1 MNSVTDRV
9 FLVSKILRLKI
20 LAMLFRKY
28 EKILLKVN
36 FIIKFLLQI
45 KKFFEKIPLFL
56 YTFYVSEVDKMN
68 RKRISL
74 VMVLFL
80 MTITSNVF
88 AANKLLF
95 KEPIAPGVV
104 RYKYEVTKDKNNAR
118 TNVVTVD
125 LNNPHIKINTVAGG
139 GTYTNKATV
148 SQMADRTNAVALVN
162 GDFFTMQLQ
171 GVPLGASIIDG
182 DIKSSPAVLTDIWSF
197 GIDENNTAFIDTTK
211 FVGSVTAPNGK
222 SYPIDGLN
230 KTYYWYQ
237 PSKEYSHESKIQMYN
252 SFWSSKS
259 RGDKTAGEVLLS
271 EDNVVE
277 QIVYRKN
284 IDMIIP
290 EGKKILQVSGGSEKF
305 MRENVKVGDRLEIK
319 TNIEPNRNW
328 KMMIGGHALLV
339 ENGQI
344 KKYTKD
350 VNSIGGVRA
359 RTAVGISQDGKTI
372 YIISAEGRTN
382 RAAGLSLNDLSQF
395 MLDLGAYK
403 AMNLDGG
410 GSTAMA
416 VRNLGDL
423 KRTRVTD
430 PEKNGS
436 ERKVVNG
443 LGVFNTTT
451 NTGVISDVKFESDLN
466 TIVGEQLDLKLKSAW
481 DEFLNPIDIKDRTY
495 TLVENSN
502 GANILNGLTYLAM
515 TPGKYNL
522 QVTTNKGESLNKE
535 VNVADL
541 SAYSKFNISTKNN
554 IIKRGMSLKLD
565 ARGEYNGRKVKISP
579 RVINYSFEDLTAN
592 VDANNFNIN
601 IQDYGKNPK
610 IIAKIGDK
618 TSTLSLYDENTKLI
632 KMKINDVNYTI
643 NGQAKKM
650 DAKPFINND
659 RTLVPL
665 RFIVEA
671 IGGEVNWDGESR
683 LVTVNSKGKAI
694 ELPIES
700 KTIKIDGKDINI
712 DQAAIIKGD
721 RTYVPIRFIAEN
733 LDMQVNYINET
744 REIEISSFED
754 KKVEINSDMT
764 QSLDE
769 KNAATNNSQKGQ
781 NNKNNLQNANANKNT
796 NNSNA
801 PKNNGS
807 VNTTNNAKEN
817 STSLFN

>member
-1 MNSVTDRV
+1 MN
-9 FLVSKILRLKI
+9 K
-20 LAMLFRKY
+20 
-28 EKILLKVN
+28 
-36 FIIKFLLQI
+36 
-45 KKFFEKIPLFL
+45 
-56 YTFYVSEVDKMN
+56 
-68 RKRISL
+68 KRISL
-74 VMVLFL
+74 VMLLFL
-80 MTITSNVF
+80 MTISTNVF

-95 KEPIAPGVV
+95 QEPIAPGVV
-104 RYKYEVTKDKNNAR
+104 RYKYEVSRDKKNAQ

-125 LNNPHIKINTVAGG
+125 LNNPYIKINTVAGG

-182 DIKSSPAVLTDIWSF
+182 DMKSSPAVLTDIWSF
-197 GIDENNTAFIDTTK
+197 GIDENNTAFIDSTK

-230 KTYYWYQ
+230 KTFYWYQ

-284 IDMIIP
+284 IDMKIP
-290 EGKKILQVSGGSEKF
+290 EGKKILQVSGGSERF
-305 MRENVKVGDRLEIK
+305 MRENVKVGDKLQIN

-339 ENGQI
+339 ENGAI

-359 RTAVGISQDGKTI
+359 RTAVGISQDGKTV
-372 YIISAEGRTN
+372 YIVSAEGRTN
-382 RAAGLSLNDLSQF
+382 RSPGLSLNELSQF

-423 KRTRVTD
+423 KRTRVTN
-430 PEKNGS
+430 PERNAG

-451 NTGVISDVKFESDLN
+451 NTGIISDVKFESDLN
-466 TIVGEQLDLKLKSAW
+466 TIVGEQLNLKLKSGW

-495 TLVENSN
+495 TVTDNSN
-502 GANILNGLTYLAM
+502 GANILNGLSYLSL

-522 QVTTNKGESLNKE
+522 SVITDKGENINKE
-535 VNVADL
+535 INVADH
-541 SAYSKFNISTKNN
+541 SAYTKFNIDTKNKV
-554 IIKRGMSLKLD
+554 IKRGMTLSLD
-565 ARGEYNGRKVKISP
+565 TRGEYKGRKVKISP
-579 RVINYSFEDLTAN
+579 RVINYSFEDMTAS
-592 VDANNFNIN
+592 VDPNTFNIN
-601 IQDYGKNPK
+601 IQDYGRNPK
-610 IIAKIGDK
+610 IIAKLGDK

-632 KMKINDVNYTI
+632 KMKINDVNYSI
-643 NGQAKKM
+643 NGEGKKM
-650 DAKPFINND
+650 DAKPFIKND

-671 IGGEVNWDGESR
+671 IGGEVNWDNDNR
-683 LVTVNSKGKAI
+683 LVTVNSKGKTI
-694 ELPIES
+694 ELPIDS
-700 KTIKIDGKDINI
+700 KTIKIDGKDVNI

-721 RTYVPIRFIAEN
+721 RTFVPIRFIAEN
-733 LDMQVNYINET
+733 LDMVVNYINDT

-754 KKVEINSDMT
+754 KKLENNADLT
-764 QSLDE
+764 QALDE
-769 KNAATNNSQKGQ
+769 KKAATNNSQKGQ
-781 NNKNNLQNANANKNT
+781 NNTKNTNNSQNANANTNKNKNA

-801 PKNNGS
+801 EKNAGN

-817 STSLFN
+817 NTSLFN

>member
-1 MNSVTDRV
+1 MN
-9 FLVSKILRLKI
+9 K
-20 LAMLFRKY
+20 
-28 EKILLKVN
+28 
-36 FIIKFLLQI
+36 
-45 KKFFEKIPLFL
+45 
-56 YTFYVSEVDKMN
+56 
-68 RKRISL
+68 KRISL
-74 VMVLFL
+74 VMLLFL
-80 MTITSNVF
+80 MTISTNVF

-95 KEPIAPGVV
+95 QEPIAPGVV
-104 RYKYEVTKDKNNAR
+104 RYKYEVTRDKKNAQ

-125 LNNPHIKINTVAGG
+125 LNNPYIKINTVAGG

-182 DIKSSPAVLTDIWSF
+182 DMKSSPAVLTDIWSF
-197 GIDENNTAFIDTTK
+197 GIDENNTAFIDSTK

-230 KTYYWYQ
+230 KTFYWYQ

-284 IDMIIP
+284 IDMKIP
-290 EGKKILQVSGGSEKF
+290 EGKKILQVSGGSERF
-305 MRENVKVGDRLEIK
+305 MRENVKVGDKLQIN

-339 ENGQI
+339 ENGAI

-359 RTAVGISQDGKTI
+359 RTAVGISQDGKTV
-372 YIISAEGRTN
+372 YIVSAEGRTN
-382 RAAGLSLNDLSQF
+382 RSPGLSLNELSQF

-423 KRTRVTD
+423 KRTRVTN
-430 PEKNGS
+430 PEKNAG

-466 TIVGEQLDLKLKSAW
+466 TIVGEQLNLKLKSGW

-495 TLVENSN
+495 TVTDNSN
-502 GANILNGLTYLAM
+502 GANILNGLSYLSL

-522 QVTTNKGESLNKE
+522 SVITDKGENINKE
-535 VNVADL
+535 INVADL
-541 SAYSKFNISTKNN
+541 SAYTKFNIDTKNK
-554 IIKRGMSLKLD
+554 IIKRGMTLSLDSK
-565 ARGEYNGRKVKISP
+565 GEYKGRKIKISP
-579 RVINYSFEDLTAN
+579 RVINYSFEDMTAS
-592 VDANNFNIN
+592 VDPNTFNIN
-601 IQDYGKNPK
+601 IEDYGRNPK
-610 IIAKIGDK
+610 IIAKLGDK

-632 KMKINDVNYTI
+632 KMKINDVNYSI
-643 NGQAKKM
+643 NGEGKKM
-650 DAKPFINND
+650 DAKPFIKND

-671 IGGEVNWDGESR
+671 IGGEVNWDNDNR
-683 LVTVNSKGKAI
+683 LVTVNSKGKNI
-694 ELPIES
+694 ELPIDS
-700 KTIKIDGKDINI
+700 KTIKIDGKDVNI

-721 RTYVPIRFIAEN
+721 RTFVPIRFIAEN
-733 LDMQVNYINET
+733 LDMLVNYINDT
-744 REIEISSFED
+744 REIEISSYED
-754 KKVEINSDMT
+754 KKSENNTDLT
-764 QSLDE
+764 QVLDE
-769 KNAATNNSQKGQ
+769 KKAATNNSQKGQ
-781 NNKNNLQNANANKNT
+781 NNTKNTNNSQNANANANKNKNA
-796 NNSNA
+796 NNSNDA
-801 PKNNGS
+801 KNAGN

-817 STSLFN
+817 TTNLFN

>member
-1 MNSVTDRV
+1 MN
-9 FLVSKILRLKI
+9 K
-20 LAMLFRKY
+20 
-28 EKILLKVN
+28 
-36 FIIKFLLQI
+36 
-45 KKFFEKIPLFL
+45 
-56 YTFYVSEVDKMN
+56 
-68 RKRISL
+68 KRISL
-74 VMVLFL
+74 VMLLFL

-104 RYKYEVTKDKNNAR
+104 RYKYEVTRDKKNAQ

-125 LNNPHIKINTVAGG
+125 LNNPYIKINTVAGG

-182 DIKSSPAVLTDIWSF
+182 DMKSSPAVLTDIWSF
-197 GIDENNTAFIDTTK
+197 GIDENNTAFIDSTK

-222 SYPIDGLN
+222 SYTIDGLN
-230 KTYYWYQ
+230 KTFYWYQ
-237 PSKEYSHESKIQMYN
+237 PSKEYSRESEIQMYN

-284 IDMIIP
+284 IDMKIP
-290 EGKKILQVSGGSEKF
+290 EGKKILQVSGGSERF
-305 MRENVKVGDRLEIK
+305 MRENVKVGDKLQIN

-339 ENGQI
+339 ENGAI

-359 RTAVGISQDGKTI
+359 RTAVGISQDGKTV
-372 YIISAEGRTN
+372 YIVSAEGRTN
-382 RAAGLSLNDLSQF
+382 RSPGLSLNELSQF

-423 KRTRVTD
+423 KRTRVTN
-430 PEKNGS
+430 PERNAG

-466 TIVGEQLDLKLKSAW
+466 TIVGEQLNLKLKSGW

-495 TLVENSN
+495 TVTDNSN
-502 GANILNGLTYLAM
+502 GANILNGLSYLSL

-522 QVTTNKGESLNKE
+522 SVITDKGENINKE
-535 VNVADL
+535 INVADL
-541 SAYSKFNISTKNN
+541 SAYTKFNIDTKNK
-554 IIKRGMSLKLD
+554 IIKRGMTLSLD
-565 ARGEYNGRKVKISP
+565 TSGEYKGRKIKISP
-579 RVINYSFEDLTAN
+579 RVINYSFEDMTAS
-592 VDANNFNIN
+592 VDPNTFNIN
-601 IQDYGKNPK
+601 IQDYGRNPK
-610 IIAKIGDK
+610 IIAKLGDK

-632 KMKINDVNYTI
+632 KMKINDVNYSI
-643 NGQAKKM
+643 NGEVKKM
-650 DAKPFINND
+650 DAKPFIKND

-671 IGGEVNWDGESR
+671 IGGEVNWDNDNR
-683 LVTVNSKGKAI
+683 LVTVNSKGKTI
-694 ELPIES
+694 ELPIDS
-700 KTIKIDGKDINI
+700 KTIKIDGKDVNI

-721 RTYVPIRFIAEN
+721 RTFVPIRFIAEN
-733 LDMQVNYINET
+733 LDMVVNYINDT

-754 KKVEINSDMT
+754 KKSDNNADMT
-764 QSLDE
+764 QALDE

-781 NNKNNLQNANANKNT
+781 NNTKNTNNSQNANANTNKNKNA

-801 PKNNGS
+801 AKNAGN

-817 STSLFN
+817 TTNLFN

>member
-1 MNSVTDRV
+1 
-9 FLVSKILRLKI
+9 
-20 LAMLFRKY
+20 
-28 EKILLKVN
+28 
-36 FIIKFLLQI
+36 
-45 KKFFEKIPLFL
+45 
-56 YTFYVSEVDKMN
+56 MN

-104 RYKYEVTKDKNNAR
+104 RYKYEVTKDKNNAS

-182 DIKSSPAVLTDIWSF
+182 DMKSSPAVLTDIWSF

-237 PSKEYSHESKIQMYN
+237 PSKEYSHESKIQMYS

-284 IDMIIP
+284 IDMKIP

-305 MRENVKVGDRLEIK
+305 MRENVKVGDKLEIK

-359 RTAVGISQDGKTI
+359 RTAVGISQDGKTV
-372 YIISAEGRTN
+372 YIVTAEGRTN
-382 RAAGLSLNDLSQF
+382 RSAGLSLNDLSQF

-502 GANILNGLTYLAM
+502 GANILNGLTYLAI

-522 QVTTNKGESLNKE
+522 QVTTNKGESFNKE
-535 VNVADL
+535 VNVADI
-541 SAYSKFNISTKNN
+541 SAYTKFNIDTKNK
-554 IIKRGMSLKLD
+554 IIKRGMSLSLD
-565 ARGEYNGRKVKISP
+565 INGEYNGRKVKISP
-579 RVINYSFEDLTAN
+579 RVINYSFEDMTAS
-592 VDANNFNIN
+592 VDPNNFNIN

-610 IIAKIGDK
+610 IIAKLGDK

-683 LVTVNSKGKAI
+683 LVTVNSKGKTI
-694 ELPIES
+694 ELPIDS
-700 KTIKIDGKDINI
+700 KTIKIDGKDVNI

-733 LDMQVNYINET
+733 LDMLVNYINET

-754 KKVEINSDMT
+754 KNST
-764 QSLDE
+764 KSSGL
-769 KNAATNNSQKGQ
+769 TNNIDGKNSGNNNTQKGENNLNNKTNS
-781 NNKNNLQNANANKNT
+781 NNKNKSQNVNNSVEDNKN
-796 NNSNA
+796 N
-801 PKNNGS
+801 KES
-807 VNTTNNAKEN
+807 VNTPTNISQNNNIA
-817 STSLFN
+817 SFN

>member
-1 MNSVTDRV
+1 MN
-9 FLVSKILRLKI
+9 K
-20 LAMLFRKY
+20 
-28 EKILLKVN
+28 
-36 FIIKFLLQI
+36 
-45 KKFFEKIPLFL
+45 
-56 YTFYVSEVDKMN
+56 
-68 RKRISL
+68 KRISL
-74 VMVLFL
+74 VMLLFL
-80 MTITSNVF
+80 MTISTNVF

-95 KEPIAPGVV
+95 QEPIAPGVV
-104 RYKYEVTKDKNNAR
+104 RYKYEVTRDKKNAQ

-125 LNNPHIKINTVAGG
+125 LNNPYIKINTVAGG

-182 DIKSSPAVLTDIWSF
+182 DMKSSPAVLTDIWSF
-197 GIDENNTAFIDTTK
+197 GIDENNTAFIDSTK

-230 KTYYWYQ
+230 KTFYWYQ

-284 IDMIIP
+284 IDMKIP
-290 EGKKILQVSGGSEKF
+290 EGKKILQVSGGSERF
-305 MRENVKVGDRLEIK
+305 MRENVKVGDKLQIN
-319 TNIEPNRNW
+319 TNIEPNRSW

-339 ENGQI
+339 ENGAI

-359 RTAVGISQDGKTI
+359 RTAVGISQDGKTV
-372 YIISAEGRTN
+372 YIVSAEGRTN
-382 RAAGLSLNDLSQF
+382 RSPGLSLNELSQF

-423 KRTRVTD
+423 KRTRVTN
-430 PEKNGS
+430 PERNAG

-451 NTGVISDVKFESDLN
+451 NTGIISDVKFESDLN
-466 TIVGEQLDLKLKSAW
+466 TIVGEQLNLKLKSGW

-495 TLVENSN
+495 TVTDNSN
-502 GANILNGLTYLAM
+502 GANILNGLSYLSL
-515 TPGKYNL
+515 TPGKYTL
-522 QVTTNKGESLNKE
+522 SVITDKGENINKE
-535 VNVADL
+535 INVADL
-541 SAYSKFNISTKNN
+541 SAYTKFNIDTKNK
-554 IIKRGMSLKLD
+554 IIKRGMTLSLDSK
-565 ARGEYNGRKVKISP
+565 GEYKGRKIKISP
-579 RVINYSFEDLTAN
+579 RVINYSFEDMTAS
-592 VDANNFNIN
+592 VDPNTFNIN
-601 IQDYGKNPK
+601 IQDYGRNPK
-610 IIAKIGDK
+610 IIAKLGDK

-632 KMKINDVNYTI
+632 KMKINDVNYSI
-643 NGQAKKM
+643 NGEGKKM
-650 DAKPFINND
+650 DAKPFIKND

-671 IGGEVNWDGESR
+671 IGGEVNWDNDNR
-683 LVTVNSKGKAI
+683 LVTVNSKGKTI
-694 ELPIES
+694 ELPIDS
-700 KTIKIDGKDINI
+700 KTIKIDGKDVNI

-721 RTYVPIRFIAEN
+721 RTFVPIRFIAEN
-733 LDMQVNYINET
+733 LDMVVNYINDT

-754 KKVEINSDMT
+754 KKLENNADLT
-764 QSLDE
+764 QVLDE

-781 NNKNNLQNANANKNT
+781 NNTKNTNNSQNANANANKNKNA

-801 PKNNGS
+801 AKNAGN

-817 STSLFN
+817 NTSLFN

>member
-1 MNSVTDRV
+1 MN
-9 FLVSKILRLKI
+9 K
-20 LAMLFRKY
+20 
-28 EKILLKVN
+28 
-36 FIIKFLLQI
+36 
-45 KKFFEKIPLFL
+45 
-56 YTFYVSEVDKMN
+56 
-68 RKRISL
+68 KRISL
-74 VMVLFL
+74 VMLLFL
-80 MTITSNVF
+80 MTISTNVF

-95 KEPIAPGVV
+95 QEPIAPGVV
-104 RYKYEVTKDKNNAR
+104 RYKYEVTRDKKNAQ

-125 LNNPHIKINTVAGG
+125 LNNPYIKINTVAGG

-182 DIKSSPAVLTDIWSF
+182 DMKSSPAVLTDIWSF
-197 GIDENNTAFIDTTK
+197 GIDENNTAFIDSTK

-230 KTYYWYQ
+230 KTFYWYQ

-284 IDMIIP
+284 IDMKIP
-290 EGKKILQVSGGSEKF
+290 EGKKILQVSGGSERF
-305 MRENVKVGDRLEIK
+305 MRENVKVGDKLQIN

-339 ENGQI
+339 ENGAI

-359 RTAVGISQDGKTI
+359 RTAVGISQDGKTV
-372 YIISAEGRTN
+372 YIVSAEGRTN
-382 RAAGLSLNDLSQF
+382 RSPGLSLNELSQF

-423 KRTRVTD
+423 KRTRVTN
-430 PEKNGS
+430 PEKNAG

-466 TIVGEQLDLKLKSAW
+466 TIVGEQLNLKLKSGW

-495 TLVENSN
+495 TVTDNSN
-502 GANILNGLTYLAM
+502 GANILNGLSYLSL

-522 QVTTNKGESLNKE
+522 SVITDKGENINKE
-535 VNVADL
+535 INVADL
-541 SAYSKFNISTKNN
+541 SAYTKFNIDTKNK
-554 IIKRGMSLKLD
+554 IIKRGMTLSLDSK
-565 ARGEYNGRKVKISP
+565 GEYKGRKIKISP
-579 RVINYSFEDLTAN
+579 RVINYSFEDMTAS
-592 VDANNFNIN
+592 VDPNTFNIN
-601 IQDYGKNPK
+601 IQDYGRNPK
-610 IIAKIGDK
+610 IIAKLGDK

-632 KMKINDVNYTI
+632 KMKINDVNYSI
-643 NGQAKKM
+643 NGEGKKM
-650 DAKPFINND
+650 DAKPFIKND

-671 IGGEVNWDGESR
+671 IGGEVNWDNDNR
-683 LVTVNSKGKAI
+683 LVTVNSKGKNI
-694 ELPIES
+694 ELPIDS
-700 KTIKIDGKDINI
+700 KTIKIDGKDVNI
-712 DQAAIIKGD
+712 DQAVIIKGD
-721 RTYVPIRFIAEN
+721 RTFVPIRFIAEN
-733 LDMQVNYINET
+733 LDMVVNYINDT
-744 REIEISSFED
+744 REIEISSYED
-754 KKVEINSDMT
+754 KKSENNADLT
-764 QSLDE
+764 QALDE

-781 NNKNNLQNANANKNT
+781 NNTKNTNNSQNANANVNKNKNA
-796 NNSNA
+796 NNSNVA
-801 PKNNGS
+801 KNAGN

-817 STSLFN
+817 TTNLFN

>member
-1 MNSVTDRV
+1 MN
-9 FLVSKILRLKI
+9 K
-20 LAMLFRKY
+20 
-28 EKILLKVN
+28 
-36 FIIKFLLQI
+36 
-45 KKFFEKIPLFL
+45 
-56 YTFYVSEVDKMN
+56 
-68 RKRISL
+68 KRISL
-74 VMVLFL
+74 VMLLFL
-80 MTITSNVF
+80 MTISTNVF

-95 KEPIAPGVV
+95 QEPIAPGVV
-104 RYKYEVTKDKNNAR
+104 RYKYEVTRDKKNAQ

-125 LNNPHIKINTVAGG
+125 LNNPYIKINTVAGG

-182 DIKSSPAVLTDIWSF
+182 DMKSSPAVLTDIWSF
-197 GIDENNTAFIDTTK
+197 GIDENNTAFIDSTK

-230 KTYYWYQ
+230 KTFYWYQ

-271 EDNVVE
+271 EDNLVE

-284 IDMIIP
+284 IDMKIP
-290 EGKKILQVSGGSEKF
+290 EGKKILQVSGGSERF
-305 MRENVKVGDRLEIK
+305 MRENVKVGDKLQIN

-339 ENGQI
+339 ENGAI

-359 RTAVGISQDGKTI
+359 RTAVGISQDGKTV
-372 YIISAEGRTN
+372 YIVSAEGRTN
-382 RAAGLSLNDLSQF
+382 RSPGLSLNELSQF

-423 KRTRVTD
+423 KRTRVTN
-430 PEKNGS
+430 PERNAG

-466 TIVGEQLDLKLKSAW
+466 TIVGEQLNLKLKSGW

-495 TLVENSN
+495 TVTDNSN
-502 GANILNGLTYLAM
+502 GANILNGLSYLSL

-522 QVTTNKGESLNKE
+522 SVITDKGENINKE
-535 VNVADL
+535 IDVADL
-541 SAYSKFNISTKNN
+541 SAYTKFNIDTKNK
-554 IIKRGMSLKLD
+554 IIKRGMTLSLDSK
-565 ARGEYNGRKVKISP
+565 GEYKGRKIKISP
-579 RVINYSFEDLTAN
+579 RVINYSFEDMTAS
-592 VDANNFNIN
+592 VDPNTFNIN
-601 IQDYGKNPK
+601 IQDYGRNPK
-610 IIAKIGDK
+610 IIAKLGDK

-632 KMKINDVNYTI
+632 KMKINDVNYSI
-643 NGQAKKM
+643 NGEAKKM
-650 DAKPFINND
+650 DAKPFIKND

-671 IGGEVNWDGESR
+671 IGGEVNWDNDNR
-683 LVTVNSKGKAI
+683 LVTVNSKGKTI
-694 ELPIES
+694 ELPIDS
-700 KTIKIDGKDINI
+700 KTIKIDGKDVNI

-721 RTYVPIRFIAEN
+721 RTFVPIRFIAEN
-733 LDMQVNYINET
+733 LDMVVNYINDT

-754 KKVEINSDMT
+754 KKIENNADMT
-764 QSLDE
+764 QALDE
-769 KNAATNNSQKGQ
+769 KNVATNNSQKGQ
-781 NNKNNLQNANANKNT
+781 NNTKNTNNSQNANANANKNKNA
-796 NNSNA
+796 NNSNVA
-801 PKNNGS
+801 KNNGN

-817 STSLFN
+817 TTNLFN

>member
-1 MNSVTDRV
+1 MN
-9 FLVSKILRLKI
+9 K
-20 LAMLFRKY
+20 
-28 EKILLKVN
+28 
-36 FIIKFLLQI
+36 
-45 KKFFEKIPLFL
+45 
-56 YTFYVSEVDKMN
+56 
-68 RKRISL
+68 KRISL
-74 VMVLFL
+74 VVLLFL
-80 MTITSNVF
+80 MTISTNVF

-95 KEPIAPGVV
+95 QEPIAPGVV
-104 RYKYEVTKDKNNAR
+104 RYKYEVTRDKKNAQ

-125 LNNPHIKINTVAGG
+125 LNNPYIKINTVAGG

-182 DIKSSPAVLTDIWSF
+182 DMKSSPAVLTDIWSF
-197 GIDENNTAFIDTTK
+197 GIDENNTAFIDSTK
-211 FVGSVTAPNGK
+211 FVGSVTASNGK
-222 SYPIDGLN
+222 TYPIDGLN
-230 KTYYWYQ
+230 KTFYWYQ

-284 IDMIIP
+284 IDMKIP
-290 EGKKILQVSGGSEKF
+290 EGKKILQVSGGSERF
-305 MRENVKVGDRLEIK
+305 MRENVKVGDKLQIN

-339 ENGQI
+339 ENGAI

-359 RTAVGISQDGKTI
+359 RTAVGISQDGKTV
-372 YIISAEGRTN
+372 YIVSAEGRTN
-382 RAAGLSLNDLSQF
+382 RSPGLSLNELSQF

-423 KRTRVTD
+423 KRTRVTN
-430 PEKNGS
+430 PEKNAG

-466 TIVGEQLDLKLKSAW
+466 TIVGEQLNLKLKSGW

-495 TLVENSN
+495 TVTDNSN
-502 GANILNGLTYLAM
+502 GANILNGLSYLSL

-522 QVTTNKGESLNKE
+522 SVITDKGENINKE
-535 VNVADL
+535 INVADL
-541 SAYSKFNISTKNN
+541 SAYTKFNIDTKNK
-554 IIKRGMSLKLD
+554 IIKRGMTLSLD
-565 ARGEYNGRKVKISP
+565 TSGEYKGRKIKISP
-579 RVINYSFEDLTAN
+579 RVINYSFEDMTAS
-592 VDANNFNIN
+592 VDPNTFNIN
-601 IQDYGKNPK
+601 IQDYGRNPK
-610 IIAKIGDK
+610 IIAKLGDK

-632 KMKINDVNYTI
+632 KMKINDVNYSI
-643 NGQAKKM
+643 NGEAKKM
-650 DAKPFINND
+650 DAKPFIKND

-671 IGGEVNWDGESR
+671 IGGEVNWDNDNR
-683 LVTVNSKGKAI
+683 LVTVNSKGKNI
-694 ELPIES
+694 ELPIDS
-700 KTIKIDGKDINI
+700 KTIKIDGQDVSI

-721 RTYVPIRFIAEN
+721 RTFVPIRFIAEN
-733 LDMQVNYINET
+733 LDMVVNYINDT

-754 KKVEINSDMT
+754 KKIENNADLT
-764 QSLDE
+764 QALE
-769 KNAATNNSQKGQ
+769 ENNAATNNSQKGQ
-781 NNKNNLQNANANKNT
+781 NNTKNTNNSQNANANTNKNKNA
-796 NNSNA
+796 NNSKAAKNA
-801 PKNNGS
+801 GN

-817 STSLFN
+817 TTNLFN

>member
-1 MNSVTDRV
+1 MN
-9 FLVSKILRLKI
+9 K
-20 LAMLFRKY
+20 
-28 EKILLKVN
+28 
-36 FIIKFLLQI
+36 
-45 KKFFEKIPLFL
+45 
-56 YTFYVSEVDKMN
+56 
-68 RKRISL
+68 KRISL
-74 VMVLFL
+74 VMLLFL
-80 MTITSNVF
+80 MTISTNVF

-95 KEPIAPGVV
+95 QEPIAPGVV
-104 RYKYEVTKDKNNAR
+104 RYKYEVTRDKKNAQ

-125 LNNPHIKINTVAGG
+125 LNNPYIKINTVAGG

-182 DIKSSPAVLTDIWSF
+182 DMKSSPAVLTDIWSF
-197 GIDENNTAFIDTTK
+197 GIDENNTAFIDSTK

-230 KTYYWYQ
+230 KTFYWYQ

-284 IDMIIP
+284 IDMKIP
-290 EGKKILQVSGGSEKF
+290 EGKKILQVSGGSERF
-305 MRENVKVGDRLEIK
+305 MRENVKVGDRLQIN

-339 ENGQI
+339 ENGAI

-359 RTAVGISQDGKTI
+359 RTAVGISQDGKTV
-372 YIISAEGRTN
+372 YIVSAEGRTN
-382 RAAGLSLNDLSQF
+382 RSPGLSLNELSQF
-395 MLDLGAYK
+395 MLDLGVYK

-423 KRTRVTD
+423 KRTRVTN
-430 PEKNGS
+430 PERNAG

-466 TIVGEQLDLKLKSAW
+466 TIVGEQLNLKLKSGW

-495 TLVENSN
+495 TVTDNSN
-502 GANILNGLTYLAM
+502 GANILNGLSYLPL

-522 QVTTNKGESLNKE
+522 SVITDKGENINKE
-535 VNVADL
+535 INVADL
-541 SAYSKFNISTKNN
+541 SAYTKFNIDTKNK
-554 IIKRGMSLKLD
+554 IIKRGMTLSLD
-565 ARGEYNGRKVKISP
+565 TSGEYKGRKIKISP
-579 RVINYSFEDLTAN
+579 RVINYSFEDMTAS
-592 VDANNFNIN
+592 VDPNTFNIN
-601 IQDYGKNPK
+601 IEDYGRNPK
-610 IIAKIGDK
+610 IIAKLGNK
-618 TSTLSLYDENTKLI
+618 TSTLSFYDENTKLI
-632 KMKINDVNYTI
+632 KMKINDVNYSI
-643 NGQAKKM
+643 NGEGKKM
-650 DAKPFINND
+650 DAKPFIKND

-671 IGGEVNWDGESR
+671 MGGEVNWDNDNR
-683 LVTVNSKGKAI
+683 LVTVNSKGKII
-694 ELPIES
+694 ELPIDS
-700 KTIKIDGKDINI
+700 KTIKIDGKDVNI

-721 RTYVPIRFIAEN
+721 RTFVPIRFIAEN
-733 LDMQVNYINET
+733 LDMVVNYINDT
-744 REIEISSFED
+744 REIEISSYED
-754 KKVEINSDMT
+754 KKLENNSDLT
-764 QSLDE
+764 QAIDE

-781 NNKNNLQNANANKNT
+781 NNTKNTNNSQNANANANKNKNA
-796 NNSNA
+796 NNA
-801 PKNNGS
+801 KAAKNNGN

-817 STSLFN
+817 TTNLFN

>member
-1 MNSVTDRV
+1 MN
-9 FLVSKILRLKI
+9 K
-20 LAMLFRKY
+20 
-28 EKILLKVN
+28 
-36 FIIKFLLQI
+36 
-45 KKFFEKIPLFL
+45 
-56 YTFYVSEVDKMN
+56 
-68 RKRISL
+68 KRISL
-74 VMVLFL
+74 VMLLFL
-80 MTITSNVF
+80 MTISTNVF

-95 KEPIAPGVV
+95 QEPIAPGVV
-104 RYKYEVTKDKNNAR
+104 RYKYEVSRDKKNAQ

-125 LNNPHIKINTVAGG
+125 LNNPYIKINTVAGG

-182 DIKSSPAVLTDIWSF
+182 DMKSSPAVLTDIWSF
-197 GIDENNTAFIDTTK
+197 GIDENNTAFIDSTK

-230 KTYYWYQ
+230 KTFYWYQ

-284 IDMIIP
+284 IDMKIP
-290 EGKKILQVSGGSEKF
+290 EGKKILQVSGGSERF
-305 MRENVKVGDRLEIK
+305 MRENVKVGDKLQIN

-339 ENGQI
+339 ENGAI

-359 RTAVGISQDGKTI
+359 RTAVGISQDGKTV
-372 YIISAEGRTN
+372 YIVSAEGRTN
-382 RAAGLSLNDLSQF
+382 RSPGLSLNELSQF

-423 KRTRVTD
+423 KRTRVTN
-430 PEKNGS
+430 PERNAG

-466 TIVGEQLDLKLKSAW
+466 TIVGEQLNLKLKSGW

-495 TLVENSN
+495 TVTDNSN
-502 GANILNGLTYLAM
+502 GANILNGLSYLSL

-522 QVTTNKGESLNKE
+522 SVITDKGENINKE
-535 VNVADL
+535 INVADL
-541 SAYSKFNISTKNN
+541 SAYTKFNIDTKNK
-554 IIKRGMSLKLD
+554 IIKRGMTLSLD
-565 ARGEYNGRKVKISP
+565 TRGEYKGRKIKISP
-579 RVINYSFEDLTAN
+579 RVINYSFEDMTAS
-592 VDANNFNIN
+592 VDPNTFNIN
-601 IQDYGKNPK
+601 IEDYGRNPK
-610 IIAKIGDK
+610 IIAKLGDK

-632 KMKINDVNYTI
+632 KMKINDVNYSI
-643 NGQAKKM
+643 NGEVKKM
-650 DAKPFINND
+650 DAKPFIKND

-671 IGGEVNWDGESR
+671 IGGEVNWDNDNR
-683 LVTVNSKGKAI
+683 LVTVNSKGKTI
-694 ELPIES
+694 ELPIDS
-700 KTIKIDGKDINI
+700 KTIKIDGKDVNI

-721 RTYVPIRFIAEN
+721 RTFVPIRFIAEN
-733 LDMQVNYINET
+733 LDMVVNYINDT

-754 KKVEINSDMT
+754 KKSDNNADMT
-764 QSLDE
+764 QALDE

-781 NNKNNLQNANANKNT
+781 NNTKNTNNSQNANANVNKNKNA

-801 PKNNGS
+801 AKNNGN

-817 STSLFN
+817 TTNLFN

>member
-1 MNSVTDRV
+1 MN
-9 FLVSKILRLKI
+9 K
-20 LAMLFRKY
+20 
-28 EKILLKVN
+28 
-36 FIIKFLLQI
+36 
-45 KKFFEKIPLFL
+45 
-56 YTFYVSEVDKMN
+56 
-68 RKRISL
+68 KRISL
-74 VMVLFL
+74 VMLLFL
-80 MTITSNVF
+80 MTISTNVF

-95 KEPIAPGVV
+95 QEPIAPGVV
-104 RYKYEVTKDKNNAR
+104 RYKYEVSRDKKNAQ

-125 LNNPHIKINTVAGG
+125 LNNPYIKINTVAGG

-197 GIDENNTAFIDTTK
+197 GIDENNTAFIDSTK

-230 KTYYWYQ
+230 KTFYWYQ

-284 IDMIIP
+284 IDMKIP
-290 EGKKILQVSGGSEKF
+290 EGKKILQVSGGSERF
-305 MRENVKVGDRLEIK
+305 MRENVKVGDKLQIN
-319 TNIEPNRNW
+319 TNIEPNRSW

-339 ENGQI
+339 ENGAI

-359 RTAVGISQDGKTI
+359 RTAVGISQDGKTV
-372 YIISAEGRTN
+372 YIVSAEGRTN
-382 RAAGLSLNDLSQF
+382 RSPGLSLNELSQF

-423 KRTRVTD
+423 KRTRVTN
-430 PEKNGS
+430 PEKNAG

-451 NTGVISDVKFESDLN
+451 NTGIISDVKFESELN
-466 TIVGEQLDLKLKSAW
+466 TIVGEQLNLKLKSGW

-495 TLVENSN
+495 TVTDNSN
-502 GANILNGLTYLAM
+502 GANILNGLSYLSL

-522 QVTTNKGESLNKE
+522 SVITDKGENINKE
-535 VNVADL
+535 INVADL
-541 SAYSKFNISTKNN
+541 SAYTKFNIDTKNK
-554 IIKRGMSLKLD
+554 IIKRGMTLSLDSK
-565 ARGEYNGRKVKISP
+565 GEYKGRKIKISP
-579 RVINYSFEDLTAN
+579 RVINYSFEDMTAS
-592 VDANNFNIN
+592 VDPNTFNIN
-601 IQDYGKNPK
+601 IQDYGRNPK
-610 IIAKIGDK
+610 IIAKLGDK
-618 TSTLSLYDENTKLI
+618 TSTLSLYDENTKII
-632 KMKINDVNYTI
+632 KMKINDVNYSI
-643 NGQAKKM
+643 NGEGKKM
-650 DAKPFINND
+650 DAKPFIKND

-671 IGGEVNWDGESR
+671 IGGEVNWDNDNR
-683 LVTVNSKGKAI
+683 LVTVNSKGKTI
-694 ELPIES
+694 ELPIDS
-700 KTIKIDGKDINI
+700 KTIKIDGKDVNI

-721 RTYVPIRFIAEN
+721 RTFVPIRFIAEN
-733 LDMQVNYINET
+733 LDMVVNYINDT

-754 KKVEINSDMT
+754 KKSENNADLT
-764 QSLDE
+764 QALDE
-769 KNAATNNSQKGQ
+769 KKAATNNSQKGQ
-781 NNKNNLQNANANKNT
+781 NNTKNTNNSQNANANTNKNKNA

-801 PKNNGS
+801 EKNAGN

-817 STSLFN
+817 NTSLFN

>member
-1 MNSVTDRV
+1 MN
-9 FLVSKILRLKI
+9 K
-20 LAMLFRKY
+20 
-28 EKILLKVN
+28 
-36 FIIKFLLQI
+36 
-45 KKFFEKIPLFL
+45 
-56 YTFYVSEVDKMN
+56 
-68 RKRISL
+68 KRISL
-74 VMVLFL
+74 VMLLFL
-80 MTITSNVF
+80 MTISTNVF

-95 KEPIAPGVV
+95 QEPIAPGVL
-104 RYKYEVTKDKNNAR
+104 RYKYEVSRDKKNAQ

-125 LNNPHIKINTVAGG
+125 LNNPYIKINTVAGG

-182 DIKSSPAVLTDIWSF
+182 DMKSSPAVLTDIWSF
-197 GIDENNTAFIDTTK
+197 GIDENNTAFIDSTK

-230 KTYYWYQ
+230 KTFYWYQ

-284 IDMIIP
+284 IDMKIP
-290 EGKKILQVSGGSEKF
+290 EGKKILQVSGGSERF
-305 MRENVKVGDRLEIK
+305 MRENVKVGDKLQIN

-339 ENGQI
+339 ENGAI

-359 RTAVGISQDGKTI
+359 RTAVGISQDGKTV
-372 YIISAEGRTN
+372 YIVSAEGRTN
-382 RAAGLSLNDLSQF
+382 RSPGLSLNELSQF

-423 KRTRVTD
+423 KRTRVTN
-430 PEKNGS
+430 PERNAG

-451 NTGVISDVKFESDLN
+451 NTGIISDVKFESDLN
-466 TIVGEQLDLKLKSAW
+466 TIVGEQLNLKLKSGW

-495 TLVENSN
+495 TVTDNSN
-502 GANILNGLTYLAM
+502 GANILNGLSYLSL

-522 QVTTNKGESLNKE
+522 SVITDKGENINKE
-535 VNVADL
+535 INVADL
-541 SAYSKFNISTKNN
+541 SAYNKFNIDTKNK
-554 IIKRGMSLKLD
+554 IIKRGMTLSLDSK
-565 ARGEYNGRKVKISP
+565 GEYKGRKIKISP
-579 RVINYSFEDLTAN
+579 RVINYSFEDMTAS
-592 VDANNFNIN
+592 VDPNTFNIN
-601 IQDYGKNPK
+601 IQDYGRNPK
-610 IIAKIGDK
+610 IIAKLGDK

-632 KMKINDVNYTI
+632 KMKINDVNYSI
-643 NGQAKKM
+643 NGESKKM
-650 DAKPFINND
+650 DAKPFIKND

-671 IGGEVNWDGESR
+671 IGGEVNWDNDNR
-683 LVTVNSKGKAI
+683 LVTVNSKGKTI
-694 ELPIES
+694 ELPIDS
-700 KTIKIDGKDINI
+700 KTIKIDGKDVNI

-721 RTYVPIRFIAEN
+721 RTFVPIRFIAEN
-733 LDMQVNYINET
+733 LDMVVNYINDT

-754 KKVEINSDMT
+754 KKSENNADLT
-764 QSLDE
+764 QVLDE

-781 NNKNNLQNANANKNT
+781 NNTKNTNNSQNANANTNKNKNA
-796 NNSNA
+796 NNSSAAKNA
-801 PKNNGS
+801 GNVS
-807 VNTTNNAKEN
+807 TTNNAKEN
-817 STSLFN
+817 NTSLFN

>member
-1 MNSVTDRV
+1 MN
-9 FLVSKILRLKI
+9 K
-20 LAMLFRKY
+20 
-28 EKILLKVN
+28 
-36 FIIKFLLQI
+36 
-45 KKFFEKIPLFL
+45 
-56 YTFYVSEVDKMN
+56 
-68 RKRISL
+68 KRISL
-74 VMVLFL
+74 VMLLFL
-80 MTITSNVF
+80 MTISTNVF

-95 KEPIAPGVV
+95 QEPIAPGVV
-104 RYKYEVTKDKNNAR
+104 RYKYEVSRDKKNAQ

-125 LNNPHIKINTVAGG
+125 LNNPYIKINTVAGG

-182 DIKSSPAVLTDIWSF
+182 DMKSSPAVLTDIWSF
-197 GIDENNTAFIDTTK
+197 GIDENNTAFIDSTK

-230 KTYYWYQ
+230 KTFYWYQ

-271 EDNVVE
+271 EDNLVE

-284 IDMIIP
+284 IDMKIP
-290 EGKKILQVSGGSEKF
+290 EGKKILQVSGGSERF
-305 MRENVKVGDRLEIK
+305 MRENVKVGDKLQIN

-339 ENGQI
+339 ENGAI

-359 RTAVGISQDGKTI
+359 RTAVGISQDGKTV
-372 YIISAEGRTN
+372 YIVSAEGRTN
-382 RAAGLSLNDLSQF
+382 RSPGLSLNELSQF

-423 KRTRVTD
+423 KRTRVTN
-430 PEKNGS
+430 PERNAG

-466 TIVGEQLDLKLKSAW
+466 TIVGEQLNLKLKSGW

-495 TLVENSN
+495 TVTDNSN
-502 GANILNGLTYLAM
+502 GANILNGLSYLSL

-522 QVTTNKGESLNKE
+522 SVITDKGENINKE
-535 VNVADL
+535 IDVADL
-541 SAYSKFNISTKNN
+541 SAYTKFNIDTKNK
-554 IIKRGMSLKLD
+554 IIKRGMTLSLDSK
-565 ARGEYNGRKVKISP
+565 GEYKGRKIKISP
-579 RVINYSFEDLTAN
+579 RVINYSFEDMTAS
-592 VDANNFNIN
+592 VDPNTFNIN
-601 IQDYGKNPK
+601 IQDYGRNPK
-610 IIAKIGDK
+610 IIAKLGDK

-632 KMKINDVNYTI
+632 KMKINDVNYSI
-643 NGQAKKM
+643 NGEAKKM
-650 DAKPFINND
+650 DAKPFIKND

-671 IGGEVNWDGESR
+671 IGGEVNWDNDNR
-683 LVTVNSKGKAI
+683 LVTVNSKGKTI
-694 ELPIES
+694 ELPIDS
-700 KTIKIDGKDINI
+700 KTIKIDGKDVNI

-721 RTYVPIRFIAEN
+721 RTFVPIRFIAEN
-733 LDMQVNYINET
+733 LDMVVNYINDT

-754 KKVEINSDMT
+754 KKIENNADMT
-764 QSLDE
+764 QALDE
-769 KNAATNNSQKGQ
+769 KNVATNNSQKGQ
-781 NNKNNLQNANANKNT
+781 NNTKNTNNSQNANANANKNKNA
-796 NNSNA
+796 NNSNVA
-801 PKNNGS
+801 KNNGN

-817 STSLFN
+817 TTNLFN

>member
-1 MNSVTDRV
+1 MN
-9 FLVSKILRLKI
+9 K
-20 LAMLFRKY
+20 
-28 EKILLKVN
+28 
-36 FIIKFLLQI
+36 
-45 KKFFEKIPLFL
+45 
-56 YTFYVSEVDKMN
+56 
-68 RKRISL
+68 KRISL
-74 VMVLFL
+74 VMLLFL
-80 MTITSNVF
+80 MTISTNVF

-95 KEPIAPGVV
+95 QEPIAPGVV
-104 RYKYEVTKDKNNAR
+104 RYKYEVSRDKKNAQ

-125 LNNPHIKINTVAGG
+125 LNNPYIKINTVAGG

-182 DIKSSPAVLTDIWSF
+182 DMKSSPAVLTDIWSF
-197 GIDENNTAFIDTTK
+197 GIDENNTAFIDSTK

-230 KTYYWYQ
+230 KTFYWYQ

-284 IDMIIP
+284 IDMKIP
-290 EGKKILQVSGGSEKF
+290 EGKKILQVSGGSERF
-305 MRENVKVGDRLEIK
+305 MRENVKVGDKLQIN

-339 ENGQI
+339 ENGAI

-359 RTAVGISQDGKTI
+359 RTAVGISQDGKTV
-372 YIISAEGRTN
+372 YIVSAEGRTN
-382 RAAGLSLNDLSQF
+382 RSPGLSLNELSQF

-423 KRTRVTD
+423 KRTRVTN
-430 PEKNGS
+430 PEKNAG

-466 TIVGEQLDLKLKSAW
+466 TIVGEQLNLKLKSGW

-495 TLVENSN
+495 TVTDNSN
-502 GANILNGLTYLAM
+502 GANILNGLSYLSL

-522 QVTTNKGESLNKE
+522 SVITDKGENINKE
-535 VNVADL
+535 INVADL
-541 SAYSKFNISTKNN
+541 SAYTKFNIDTKNK
-554 IIKRGMSLKLD
+554 IIKRGMTLSLD
-565 ARGEYNGRKVKISP
+565 TRGEYKGRKIKISP
-579 RVINYSFEDLTAN
+579 RVINYSFEDMTAS
-592 VDANNFNIN
+592 VDSNTFNIN
-601 IQDYGKNPK
+601 IEDYGRNPK
-610 IIAKIGDK
+610 IIAKLGDK

-632 KMKINDVNYTI
+632 KMKINDVNYSI
-643 NGQAKKM
+643 NGEGKKM
-650 DAKPFINND
+650 DAKPFIKND

-671 IGGEVNWDGESR
+671 IGGEVNWDNDNR
-683 LVTVNSKGKAI
+683 LVTVNSKGKTI
-694 ELPIES
+694 ELPIDS
-700 KTIKIDGKDINI
+700 KTIKIDGKDVNI

-721 RTYVPIRFIAEN
+721 RTFVPIRFIAEN
-733 LDMQVNYINET
+733 LDMVVNYINDT
-744 REIEISSFED
+744 RVIEISSFED
-754 KKVEINSDMT
+754 KKVENNADLT
-764 QSLDE
+764 QALDE

-781 NNKNNLQNANANKNT
+781 NNTKNTNNSQNANANTNKNKNA

-801 PKNNGS
+801 AKNAGN

-817 STSLFN
+817 TTNLFN

>member
-1 MNSVTDRV
+1 MN
-9 FLVSKILRLKI
+9 K
-20 LAMLFRKY
+20 
-28 EKILLKVN
+28 
-36 FIIKFLLQI
+36 
-45 KKFFEKIPLFL
+45 
-56 YTFYVSEVDKMN
+56 
-68 RKRISL
+68 KRISL
-74 VMVLFL
+74 VMLLFL
-80 MTITSNVF
+80 MTISTNVF

-95 KEPIAPGVV
+95 QEPIAPGVV
-104 RYKYEVTKDKNNAR
+104 RYKYEVTRDKKNAQ

-125 LNNPHIKINTVAGG
+125 LNNPYIKINTVAGG

-182 DIKSSPAVLTDIWSF
+182 DMKSSPAVLTDIWSF
-197 GIDENNTAFIDTTK
+197 GIDENNTAFIDSTK

-230 KTYYWYQ
+230 KTFYWYQ

-271 EDNVVE
+271 EDNLVE

-284 IDMIIP
+284 IDMKIP
-290 EGKKILQVSGGSEKF
+290 EGKKILQVSGGSERF
-305 MRENVKVGDRLEIK
+305 MRENVKVGDKLQIN

-339 ENGQI
+339 ENGAI

-359 RTAVGISQDGKTI
+359 RTAVGISQDGKTV
-372 YIISAEGRTN
+372 YIVSAEGRTN
-382 RAAGLSLNDLSQF
+382 RSPGLSLNELSQF

-423 KRTRVTD
+423 KRTRVTN
-430 PEKNGS
+430 PERNAG

-466 TIVGEQLDLKLKSAW
+466 TIVGEQLNLKLKSGW

-495 TLVENSN
+495 TVTDNSN
-502 GANILNGLTYLAM
+502 GANILNGLSYLSL

-522 QVTTNKGESLNKE
+522 SVITDKGENINKE
-535 VNVADL
+535 IDVADL
-541 SAYSKFNISTKNN
+541 SAYTKFNIDTKNK
-554 IIKRGMSLKLD
+554 IIKRGMTLSLDSK
-565 ARGEYNGRKVKISP
+565 GEYKGRKIKISP
-579 RVINYSFEDLTAN
+579 RVINYSFEDMTAS
-592 VDANNFNIN
+592 VDPNTFNIN
-601 IQDYGKNPK
+601 IQDYGRNPK
-610 IIAKIGDK
+610 IIAKLGDK

-632 KMKINDVNYTI
+632 KMKINDVNYSI
-643 NGQAKKM
+643 NGEAKKM
-650 DAKPFINND
+650 DAKPFIKND

-671 IGGEVNWDGESR
+671 IGGEVNWDNDNR
-683 LVTVNSKGKAI
+683 LVTVNSKGKTI
-694 ELPIES
+694 ELPIDS
-700 KTIKIDGKDINI
+700 KTIKIDGKDVNI

-721 RTYVPIRFIAEN
+721 RTFVPIRFIAEN
-733 LDMQVNYINET
+733 LDMVVNYINDT

-754 KKVEINSDMT
+754 KKIENNADMT
-764 QSLDE
+764 QALDE
-769 KNAATNNSQKGQ
+769 KNVATNNSQNGQ
-781 NNKNNLQNANANKNT
+781 NNTKNTNNSQNANANANKNKNA

-801 PKNNGS
+801 AKNAGN

-817 STSLFN
+817 TTNLFN

>member
-1 MNSVTDRV
+1 MN
-9 FLVSKILRLKI
+9 K
-20 LAMLFRKY
+20 
-28 EKILLKVN
+28 
-36 FIIKFLLQI
+36 
-45 KKFFEKIPLFL
+45 
-56 YTFYVSEVDKMN
+56 
-68 RKRISL
+68 KRISL
-74 VMVLFL
+74 VMLLFL
-80 MTITSNVF
+80 MTISTNVF

-95 KEPIAPGVV
+95 QEPIAPGVV
-104 RYKYEVTKDKNNAR
+104 RYKYEVSRDKKNAQ

-125 LNNPHIKINTVAGG
+125 LNNPYIKINTVAGG

-182 DIKSSPAVLTDIWSF
+182 DMKSSPAVLTDIWSF
-197 GIDENNTAFIDTTK
+197 GIDENNTAFIDSTK

-230 KTYYWYQ
+230 KTFYWYQ

-284 IDMIIP
+284 IDMKIP
-290 EGKKILQVSGGSEKF
+290 EGKKILQVSGGSERF
-305 MRENVKVGDRLEIK
+305 MRENVKVGDKLQIN

-339 ENGQI
+339 ENGAI

-359 RTAVGISQDGKTI
+359 RTAVGISQDGKTV
-372 YIISAEGRTN
+372 YIVSAEGRTN
-382 RAAGLSLNDLSQF
+382 RSPGLSLNELSQF

-423 KRTRVTD
+423 KRTRVTN
-430 PEKNGS
+430 PERNAG

-466 TIVGEQLDLKLKSAW
+466 TIVGEQLNLKLKSGW

-495 TLVENSN
+495 TVTDNSN
-502 GANILNGLTYLAM
+502 GANILNGLSYLSL

-522 QVTTNKGESLNKE
+522 SVITDKGENINKE
-535 VNVADL
+535 INVADL
-541 SAYSKFNISTKNN
+541 SAYTKFNIDTKNK
-554 IIKRGMSLKLD
+554 IIKRGMTLSLD
-565 ARGEYNGRKVKISP
+565 SRGEYKDRKIKISP
-579 RVINYSFEDLTAN
+579 RVINYSFEDMTAS
-592 VDANNFNIN
+592 VDPNTFNIN
-601 IQDYGKNPK
+601 IEDYGRNPK
-610 IIAKIGDK
+610 IIAKLGNK

-632 KMKINDVNYTI
+632 KMKINDVNYSI
-643 NGQAKKM
+643 NGEGKKM
-650 DAKPFINND
+650 DAKPFIKND

-671 IGGEVNWDGESR
+671 IGGEVNWDNDNR
-683 LVTVNSKGKAI
+683 LVTVNSKGKTI
-694 ELPIES
+694 ELPIDS
-700 KTIKIDGKDINI
+700 KTIKIDGQDVNI

-721 RTYVPIRFIAEN
+721 RTFVPIRFIAEN
-733 LDMQVNYINET
+733 LDMVVNYINDT
-744 REIEISSFED
+744 RVIEISSFED
-754 KKVEINSDMT
+754 KKVENNADLTPALEDNNS
-764 QSLDE
+764 
-769 KNAATNNSQKGQ
+769 ATNNSEKAQNNT
-781 NNKNNLQNANANKNT
+781 NNKNNSQNANANVNKNKNA

-801 PKNNGS
+801 AKNAGN
-807 VNTTNNAKEN
+807 VNTTNKAKEN
-817 STSLFN
+817 TTNLFN

>member
-1 MNSVTDRV
+1 MN
-9 FLVSKILRLKI
+9 K
-20 LAMLFRKY
+20 
-28 EKILLKVN
+28 
-36 FIIKFLLQI
+36 
-45 KKFFEKIPLFL
+45 
-56 YTFYVSEVDKMN
+56 
-68 RKRISL
+68 KRISL
-74 VMVLFL
+74 VMLLFL
-80 MTITSNVF
+80 MTISTNVF

-95 KEPIAPGVV
+95 QEPIAPGVV
-104 RYKYEVTKDKNNAR
+104 RYKYEVSRDKKNAQ

-125 LNNPHIKINTVAGG
+125 LNNPYIKINTVAGG

-182 DIKSSPAVLTDIWSF
+182 DMKSSPAVLTDIWSF
-197 GIDENNTAFIDTTK
+197 GIDENNTAFIDSTK
-211 FVGSVTAPNGK
+211 FVGSVTASNGK

-230 KTYYWYQ
+230 KTFYWYQ

-284 IDMIIP
+284 IDMKIP
-290 EGKKILQVSGGSEKF
+290 EGKKILQVSGGSERF
-305 MRENVKVGDRLEIK
+305 MRENVKVGDKLQIN

-339 ENGQI
+339 ENGAI

-359 RTAVGISQDGKTI
+359 RTAVGISQDGKTV
-372 YIISAEGRTN
+372 YIVSAEGRTN
-382 RAAGLSLNDLSQF
+382 RSPGLSLNELSQF

-423 KRTRVTD
+423 KRTRVTN
-430 PEKNGS
+430 PERNAG

-466 TIVGEQLDLKLKSAW
+466 TIVGEQLNLKLKSGW

-495 TLVENSN
+495 TVTDNSN
-502 GANILNGLTYLAM
+502 GANILNGLSYLSL

-522 QVTTNKGESLNKE
+522 SVITDKGENINKE
-535 VNVADL
+535 INVADL
-541 SAYSKFNISTKNN
+541 SAYTKFNIDTKNK
-554 IIKRGMSLKLD
+554 IIKRGMTLSLD
-565 ARGEYNGRKVKISP
+565 TSGEYKGRKIKISP
-579 RVINYSFEDLTAN
+579 RVINYSFEDMTAS
-592 VDANNFNIN
+592 VDQNTFNIN
-601 IQDYGKNPK
+601 IQDYGRNPK
-610 IIAKIGDK
+610 IIAKLGDK

-632 KMKINDVNYTI
+632 KMKINDVNYSI
-643 NGQAKKM
+643 NGEVKKM
-650 DAKPFINND
+650 DAKPFIKND

-671 IGGEVNWDGESR
+671 IGGEVNWDNDNR
-683 LVTVNSKGKAI
+683 LVTVNSKGKTI
-694 ELPIES
+694 ELPIDS
-700 KTIKIDGKDINI
+700 KTIKIDGKDVNI

-721 RTYVPIRFIAEN
+721 RTFVPIRFIAEN
-733 LDMQVNYINET
+733 LDMVVNYINDT

-754 KKVEINSDMT
+754 KKSDNNADMT
-764 QSLDE
+764 QALDE

-781 NNKNNLQNANANKNT
+781 NNTKNTNNSQNANANVNKNKNA

-801 PKNNGS
+801 AKNNGN
-807 VNTTNNAKEN
+807 VNRTNNAKEN
-817 STSLFN
+817 TTNLFN

>member
-1 MNSVTDRV
+1 MN
-9 FLVSKILRLKI
+9 K
-20 LAMLFRKY
+20 
-28 EKILLKVN
+28 
-36 FIIKFLLQI
+36 
-45 KKFFEKIPLFL
+45 
-56 YTFYVSEVDKMN
+56 
-68 RKRISL
+68 KRISL
-74 VMVLFL
+74 VMLLFL
-80 MTITSNVF
+80 MTISTNVF

-95 KEPIAPGVV
+95 QEPIAPGVV
-104 RYKYEVTKDKNNAR
+104 RYKYEVSRDKKNAQ

-125 LNNPHIKINTVAGG
+125 LNNPYIKINTVAGG

-182 DIKSSPAVLTDIWSF
+182 DMKSSPAVLTDIWSF
-197 GIDENNTAFIDTTK
+197 GIDENNTAFIDSTK

-230 KTYYWYQ
+230 KTFYWYQ

-284 IDMIIP
+284 IDMKIP
-290 EGKKILQVSGGSEKF
+290 EGKKILQVSGGSERF
-305 MRENVKVGDRLEIK
+305 MRENVKVGDKLQIN

-339 ENGQI
+339 ENGAI

-359 RTAVGISQDGKTI
+359 RTAVGISQDGKTV
-372 YIISAEGRTN
+372 YIVSAEGRTN
-382 RAAGLSLNDLSQF
+382 RSPGLSLNELSQF

-423 KRTRVTD
+423 KRTRVTN
-430 PEKNGS
+430 PERNAG

-466 TIVGEQLDLKLKSAW
+466 TIVGEQLNLKLKSGW

-495 TLVENSN
+495 TVTDNSN
-502 GANILNGLTYLAM
+502 GANILNGLSYLSL

-522 QVTTNKGESLNKE
+522 SVITDKGENINKE
-535 VNVADL
+535 IDVADL
-541 SAYSKFNISTKNN
+541 SAYTKFNIDTKNK
-554 IIKRGMSLKLD
+554 IIKRGMTLSLDSK
-565 ARGEYNGRKVKISP
+565 GEYKGRKIKISP
-579 RVINYSFEDLTAN
+579 RVINYSFEDMTAS
-592 VDANNFNIN
+592 VDPNTFNIN
-601 IQDYGKNPK
+601 IQDYGRNPK
-610 IIAKIGDK
+610 IIAKLGDK

-632 KMKINDVNYTI
+632 KMKINDVNYSI
-643 NGQAKKM
+643 NGEAKKM
-650 DAKPFINND
+650 DAKPFIKND

-671 IGGEVNWDGESR
+671 IGGEVNWDNDNR
-683 LVTVNSKGKAI
+683 LVTVNSKGKTI
-694 ELPIES
+694 ELPIDS
-700 KTIKIDGKDINI
+700 KTIKIDGKDVNI

-721 RTYVPIRFIAEN
+721 RTFVPIRFIAEN
-733 LDMQVNYINET
+733 LDMVVNYINDT

-754 KKVEINSDMT
+754 KKIENNADLT
-764 QSLDE
+764 QALE
-769 KNAATNNSQKGQ
+769 ENNAATNNSQKGQ
-781 NNKNNLQNANANKNT
+781 NNTKNTNNSQNANANDNKNKNA
-796 NNSNA
+796 NNSKAAKNA
-801 PKNNGS
+801 GN

-817 STSLFN
+817 TTNLFN

>member
-1 MNSVTDRV
+1 MN
-9 FLVSKILRLKI
+9 K
-20 LAMLFRKY
+20 
-28 EKILLKVN
+28 
-36 FIIKFLLQI
+36 
-45 KKFFEKIPLFL
+45 
-56 YTFYVSEVDKMN
+56 
-68 RKRISL
+68 KRISL
-74 VMVLFL
+74 VMLLFL
-80 MTITSNVF
+80 MTISTNVF

-95 KEPIAPGVV
+95 QEPIAPGVV
-104 RYKYEVTKDKNNAR
+104 RYKYEVTRDKKNAQ

-125 LNNPHIKINTVAGG
+125 LNNPYIKINTVAGG

-182 DIKSSPAVLTDIWSF
+182 DMKSSPAVLTDIWSF
-197 GIDENNTAFIDTTK
+197 GIDENNTAFIDSTK

-222 SYPIDGLN
+222 SYTIDGLN
-230 KTYYWYQ
+230 KTFYWYQ

-284 IDMIIP
+284 IDMKIP
-290 EGKKILQVSGGSEKF
+290 EGKKILQVSGGSERF
-305 MRENVKVGDRLEIK
+305 MRENVKVGDKLQIN

-339 ENGQI
+339 ENGAI

-359 RTAVGISQDGKTI
+359 RTAVGISQDGKTV
-372 YIISAEGRTN
+372 YIVSAEGRTN
-382 RAAGLSLNDLSQF
+382 RSPGLSLNELSQF
-395 MLDLGAYK
+395 MLDLGAFK

-423 KRTRVTD
+423 KRTRVTN
-430 PEKNGS
+430 PERNAG

-466 TIVGEQLDLKLKSAW
+466 TIVGEQLNLKLKSGW

-495 TLVENSN
+495 TVTDNSN
-502 GANILNGLTYLAM
+502 GANILNGLSYLSL

-522 QVTTNKGESLNKE
+522 SVITDKGENINKE
-535 VNVADL
+535 INVADL
-541 SAYSKFNISTKNN
+541 SAYTKFNIDTKNK
-554 IIKRGMSLKLD
+554 IIKRGMTLSLD
-565 ARGEYNGRKVKISP
+565 TSGEYKGRKIKISP
-579 RVINYSFEDLTAN
+579 RVINYSFEDMTAS
-592 VDANNFNIN
+592 VDQNTFNIN
-601 IQDYGKNPK
+601 IQDYGRNPK
-610 IIAKIGDK
+610 IIAKLGDK

-632 KMKINDVNYTI
+632 KMKINDVNYSI
-643 NGQAKKM
+643 NGESKKM
-650 DAKPFINND
+650 DAKPFIKND

-671 IGGEVNWDGESR
+671 IGGEVNWDNDNR
-683 LVTVNSKGKAI
+683 LVTVNSKGKNI
-694 ELPIES
+694 ELPIDS
-700 KTIKIDGKDINI
+700 KTIKIDGKDVNI

-721 RTYVPIRFIAEN
+721 RTFVPIRFIAEN
-733 LDMQVNYINET
+733 LDMVVNYINDT

-754 KKVEINSDMT
+754 KKSDNNADMT
-764 QSLDE
+764 QALDE

-781 NNKNNLQNANANKNT
+781 NNTKNTNNSQNANANVNKNKNA

-801 PKNNGS
+801 AKNNGN

-817 STSLFN
+817 TTNLFN

>member
-1 MNSVTDRV
+1 MN
-9 FLVSKILRLKI
+9 K
-20 LAMLFRKY
+20 
-28 EKILLKVN
+28 
-36 FIIKFLLQI
+36 
-45 KKFFEKIPLFL
+45 
-56 YTFYVSEVDKMN
+56 
-68 RKRISL
+68 KRISL
-74 VMVLFL
+74 VMLLFL
-80 MTITSNVF
+80 MTISTNVF

-95 KEPIAPGVV
+95 QEPIAPGVV
-104 RYKYEVTKDKNNAR
+104 RYKYEVTRDKKNAQ

-125 LNNPHIKINTVAGG
+125 LNNPYIKINTVAGG

-182 DIKSSPAVLTDIWSF
+182 DMKSSPAVLTDIWSF
-197 GIDENNTAFIDTTK
+197 GIDENNTAFIDSTK

-230 KTYYWYQ
+230 KTFYWYQ

-284 IDMIIP
+284 IDMKIP
-290 EGKKILQVSGGSEKF
+290 EGKKILQVSGGSERF
-305 MRENVKVGDRLEIK
+305 MRENVKVGDKLQIN
-319 TNIEPNRNW
+319 TNIEPNRSW

-339 ENGQI
+339 ENGAI

-359 RTAVGISQDGKTI
+359 RTAVGISQDGKTV
-372 YIISAEGRTN
+372 YIVSAEGRTN
-382 RAAGLSLNDLSQF
+382 RSPGLSLNELSQF

-423 KRTRVTD
+423 KRTRVTN
-430 PEKNGS
+430 PERNAG

-451 NTGVISDVKFESDLN
+451 NTGIISDVKFESDLN
-466 TIVGEQLDLKLKSAW
+466 TIVGEQLNLKLKSGW

-495 TLVENSN
+495 TVTDNSN
-502 GANILNGLTYLAM
+502 GANILNGLSYLSL

-522 QVTTNKGESLNKE
+522 SVITDKGENINKE
-535 VNVADL
+535 INVADL
-541 SAYSKFNISTKNN
+541 SAYTKFNIDTKNK
-554 IIKRGMSLKLD
+554 IIKRGMTLNLD
-565 ARGEYNGRKVKISP
+565 SKGEYKGRKIKISP
-579 RVINYSFEDLTAN
+579 RVINYSFEDMTAS
-592 VDANNFNIN
+592 VDPNNFNIN
-601 IQDYGKNPK
+601 IQDYGRNPK
-610 IIAKIGDK
+610 IIAKLGDK

-632 KMKINDVNYTI
+632 KMKINDVNYSI
-643 NGQAKKM
+643 NGEVKKM
-650 DAKPFINND
+650 DAKPFIKND

-671 IGGEVNWDGESR
+671 IGGEVNWDNDNR
-683 LVTVNSKGKAI
+683 LVTVNSKGKTI
-694 ELPIES
+694 ELPIDS
-700 KTIKIDGKDINI
+700 KTIKIDGKDVNI

-721 RTYVPIRFIAEN
+721 RTFVPIRFIAEN
-733 LDMQVNYINET
+733 LDMIVNYINDT

-754 KKVEINSDMT
+754 KKLENNADLT
-764 QSLDE
+764 QVPDE

-781 NNKNNLQNANANKNT
+781 NNTKNTNNSQNANANTNKNKNA

-801 PKNNGS
+801 EKNAGN

-817 STSLFN
+817 NTSLFN

>member
-1 MNSVTDRV
+1 MN
-9 FLVSKILRLKI
+9 K
-20 LAMLFRKY
+20 
-28 EKILLKVN
+28 
-36 FIIKFLLQI
+36 
-45 KKFFEKIPLFL
+45 
-56 YTFYVSEVDKMN
+56 
-68 RKRISL
+68 KRISL
-74 VMVLFL
+74 VMLLFL
-80 MTITSNVF
+80 MTISTNVF

-95 KEPIAPGVV
+95 QEPIAPGVV
-104 RYKYEVTKDKNNAR
+104 RYKYEVTRDKKNAQ

-125 LNNPHIKINTVAGG
+125 LNNPYIKINTVAGG

-182 DIKSSPAVLTDIWSF
+182 DMKSSPAVLTDIWSF
-197 GIDENNTAFIDTTK
+197 GIDENNTAFIDSTK
-211 FVGSVTAPNGK
+211 FVGSLTAPNGK

-230 KTYYWYQ
+230 KTFYWYQ

-277 QIVYRKN
+277 QIVYGKN
-284 IDMIIP
+284 IDMKIP
-290 EGKKILQVSGGSEKF
+290 EGKKILQVSGGSERF
-305 MRENVKVGDRLEIK
+305 MRENVKVGDKLQIN

-339 ENGQI
+339 ENGAI

-359 RTAVGISQDGKTI
+359 RTAVGISQDGKTV
-372 YIISAEGRTN
+372 YIVTAEGRTN
-382 RAAGLSLNDLSQF
+382 RSSGLSLNELSHF

-423 KRTRVTD
+423 KRTRVTN
-430 PEKNGS
+430 PEKNAG

-466 TIVGEQLDLKLKSAW
+466 TIVGEQLNLKLKSGW

-495 TLVENSN
+495 TVTDNSN
-502 GANILNGLTYLAM
+502 GANILNGLSYLSL

-522 QVTTNKGESLNKE
+522 SVITDKGENINKE
-535 VNVADL
+535 INVADL
-541 SAYSKFNISTKNN
+541 SAYTKFNIDTKNKV
-554 IIKRGMSLKLD
+554 IKRGMTLNLD
-565 ARGEYNGRKVKISP
+565 TRGEYKGRKVKISP
-579 RVINYSFEDLTAN
+579 RVINYSFEDMTAS
-592 VDANNFNIN
+592 VDPNTFNIN
-601 IQDYGKNPK
+601 IQDYGRNPK
-610 IIAKIGDK
+610 IIAKLGDK

-632 KMKINDVNYTI
+632 KMKINDVNYSI
-643 NGQAKKM
+643 NGENKKM
-650 DAKPFINND
+650 DAKPFIKND

-671 IGGEVNWDGESR
+671 IGGEVNWDNDNR
-683 LVTVNSKGKAI
+683 LVTVNSKGKTI
-694 ELPIES
+694 ELPIDS
-700 KTIKIDGKDINI
+700 KTIKIDGKDVNI
-712 DQAAIIKGD
+712 DQAAIIKGN
-721 RTYVPIRFIAEN
+721 RTFVPIRFIAEN
-733 LDMQVNYINET
+733 LDMVVNYINDT

-754 KKVEINSDMT
+754 KKLENNADLT
-764 QSLDE
+764 QALDE
-769 KNAATNNSQKGQ
+769 KNATTNNSQKGQ
-781 NNKNNLQNANANKNT
+781 NNTKNTNNSQNANANANKNKNA
-796 NNSNA
+796 NNSKAAKNA
-801 PKNNGS
+801 GN

-817 STSLFN
+817 TTNLFN